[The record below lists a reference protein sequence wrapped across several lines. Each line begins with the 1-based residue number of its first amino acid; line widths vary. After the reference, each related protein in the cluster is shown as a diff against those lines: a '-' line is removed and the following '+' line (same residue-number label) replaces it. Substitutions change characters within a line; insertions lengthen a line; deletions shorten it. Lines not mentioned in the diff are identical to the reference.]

1 MYDKGLS
8 VLEQYGLEAAAVY
21 RGRGALI
28 CDTKEGMVLIR
39 EFYGTQKRLEYQAE
53 LLSSVS
59 KSGELLTDE
68 ILANQEG
75 SYISLDKENVP
86 YVVKRW
92 YQGRECDT
100 RSESDIYAGISAMA
114 ALHKVMQMPVQAH
127 YVKEPLSQE
136 FQRHNAELR
145 KIRKFVSVKRK
156 KKDFELQFL
165 DSIRGYLKHGE
176 EALKRLEN
184 SKYANLREKALEA
197 GMVCHGDYNQHN
209 VWMLEPREE
218 KKIAVTNFDGWN
230 YDVQIAD
237 LYQFMRKIL
246 EKHDWDF
253 EIGKNMLNKYQE
265 VKALSKEELE
275 NLSIRFAYPEKYWK
289 LANYYY
295 THNKAWISEKNLEKL
310 GKLTAQYEKWRSF
323 VERIQCGI

>member
-28 CDTKEGMVLIR
+28 CETKEGTVLIR
-39 EFYGTQKRLEYQAE
+39 EFYGTPKKLEYQAE
-53 LLSSVS
+53 LLSSISQVS
-59 KSGELLTDE
+59 EILTDE

-86 YVVKRW
+86 YIVKRW
-92 YQGRECDT
+92 CQGRECDT

-114 ALHKVMQMPVQAH
+114 ALHKVMQMPTQAH
-127 YVKEPLSQE
+127 YVKEPLSRE

-156 KKDFELQFL
+156 KNDFELQFL
-165 DSIRGYLKHGE
+165 DSIKGYLEHGE
-176 EALKRLEN
+176 DALKRLEK
-184 SKYANLREKALEA
+184 SGYQSLRKDVLEK
-197 GMVCHGDYNQHN
+197 GIICHGEYNQHN
-209 VWMLEPREE
+209 VWMLDKKE
-218 KKIAVTNFDGWN
+218 KQKIAVTNFDSWN
-230 YDVQIAD
+230 YDIQMAD

-246 EKHDWDF
+246 EKHDWDP
-253 EIGKNMLNKYQE
+253 ELGKNMLDQYQE
-265 VKALSKEELE
+265 TKPLSREELE

-310 GKLTAQYEKWRSF
+310 QKLREQHDKWRNF
-323 VERIQCGI
+323 VENMG

>member
-1 MYDKGLS
+1 LYDKGLS

-39 EFYGTQKRLEYQAE
+39 EFCGTKKKLEYQAE
-53 LLSSVS
+53 LLSSISQSSEILV
-59 KSGELLTDE
+59 DE
-68 ILANQEG
+68 ILVNQEG
-75 SYISLDKENVP
+75 SYISVDKENVP
-86 YVVKRW
+86 YIVKHW
-92 YQGRECDT
+92 YQGRECET

-114 ALHKVMQMPVQAH
+114 ALHKVMQMPIQEH
-127 YVKEPLSQE
+127 YVKEPLNRE

-156 KKDFELQFL
+156 KNDFELQFL
-165 DSIRGYLKHGE
+165 DSIQGYLKHGE
-176 EALKRLEN
+176 EALKRLES
-184 SKYANLREKALEA
+184 SKYESLREQTLEN
-197 GMVCHGDYNQHN
+197 GTVCHGDYNQHN
-209 VWMLEPREE
+209 VWMLEQKMGKE
-218 KKIAVTNFDGWN
+218 IAVTNFDSWN
-230 YDVQIAD
+230 YDMQTAD

-265 VKALSKEELE
+265 IKPLSKEELQ

-310 GKLTAQYEKWRSF
+310 EKLTAQHEKWRTFAEVLCS
-323 VERIQCGI
+323 V

>member
-156 KKDFELQFL
+156 KNDFELQFL

-184 SKYANLREKALEA
+184 SKYANLRERRWKRAWFVTVTIISIMY
-197 GMVCHGDYNQHN
+197 GCWNQ
-209 VWMLEPREE
+209 E
-218 KKIAVTNFDGWN
+218 KK
-230 YDVQIAD
+230 
-237 LYQFMRKIL
+237 RKLRSPTLTVGIMTCKL
-246 EKHDWDF
+246 R
-253 EIGKNMLNKYQE
+253 ICINLCGK
-265 VKALSKEELE
+265 
-275 NLSIRFAYPEKYWK
+275 F
-289 LANYYY
+289 
-295 THNKAWISEKNLEKL
+295 
-310 GKLTAQYEKWRSF
+310 
-323 VERIQCGI
+323 

>member
-8 VLEQYGLEAAAVY
+8 VLEQYGLEAVAVY

-39 EFYGTQKRLEYQAE
+39 EFYGTQKKLEYQAE
-53 LLSSVS
+53 LLSSISQSSEILV
-59 KSGELLTDE
+59 DE
-68 ILANQEG
+68 ILKNQED
-75 SYISLDKENVP
+75 SYISFDKDNLP

-92 YQGRECDT
+92 YKGRECDT

-114 ALHKVMQMPVQAH
+114 ALHKVMQMPTQAH
-127 YVKEPLSQE
+127 YVKEPLSRE

-145 KIRKFVSVKRK
+145 KIRKFVSAKRK
-156 KKDFELQFL
+156 KNDFELQFL
-165 DSIRGYLKHGE
+165 DSIKGYLAHGE

-184 SKYANLREKALEA
+184 SGYENLREQALER
-197 GMVCHGDYNQHN
+197 GTVCHGDYNQHN
-209 VWMLEPREE
+209 VWMLEQ
-218 KKIAVTNFDGWN
+218 KTGKDIAVTNFESWN
-230 YDVQIAD
+230 YDIQMAD

-246 EKHDWDF
+246 EKNDWDLK
-253 EIGKNMLNKYQE
+253 IGENMLNKYQE
-265 VKALSKEELE
+265 INPLSKGELE

-295 THNKAWISEKNLEKL
+295 IHNKAWISEKNLEKL
-310 GKLTAQYEKWRSF
+310 KKLTVQHEKWRSF
-323 VERIQCGI
+323 VESMT